1 MIYFEGVC
9 LVDTT
14 VILAQPRV
22 SRLRAA
28 AGYVDHRGKPGRI
41 PDPAFSN
48 AGFARAPLFFIVF
61 YWPNDAKKRRI
72 SSRDLGAQNL
82 FLLSIEI
89 MAYYAVG
96 SRLLSVTLP
105 KIGLKST
112 EISTFFDF
120 FAKIHTF
127 NKTPPGPSECPP

>member
-1 MIYFEGVC
+1 M
-9 LVDTT
+9 
-14 VILAQPRV
+14 PRRYYRHP
-22 SRLRAA
+22 SSAACFPAPSGCRLRRF
-28 AGYVDHRGKPGRI
+28 AGLRGASRGSPGRTLDRGKAFGRI
-41 PDPAFSN
+41 S
-48 AGFARAPLFFIVF
+48 RAPPFFIVF

-96 SRLLSVTLP
+96 SRLLSVNLP
-105 KIGLKST
+105 KIGLKFT
-112 EISTFFDF
+112 KISTFFDF

-127 NKTPPGPSECPP
+127 YKTPPGPSECPP